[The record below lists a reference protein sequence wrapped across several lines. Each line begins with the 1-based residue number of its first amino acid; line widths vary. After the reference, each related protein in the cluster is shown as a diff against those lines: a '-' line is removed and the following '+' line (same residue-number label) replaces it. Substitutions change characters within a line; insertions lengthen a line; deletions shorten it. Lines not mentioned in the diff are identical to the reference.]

1 MKSKNKILFFIIGLI
16 IGFIAASIFRGSG
29 PTPVPVLTEGSPD
42 TVFVQGTPDTVYVTI
57 VNQGIEILKP
67 QQGSDDKTTL
77 FEKTINVTDNNV
89 TGWIDLD
96 IKTYPAVD
104 SIQLDWFMSLE
115 AKSFES
121 VDTIK
126 IFRVDTLKVP
136 FEKPRMFYDN
146 FETGFGAAATLI
158 AVLLLLIK

>member
-1 MKSKNKILFFIIGLI
+1 MKSKSKILFLIIGFI

-29 PTPVPVLTEGSPD
+29 PTSVPVLTEGKPD
-42 TVFVQGTPDTVYVTI
+42 TVFVQGKTDTVYISI
-57 VNQGIEILKP
+57 VNQGKEVLKP
-67 QQGSDDKTTL
+67 QEGSDDKTTL
-77 FEKTINVTDNNV
+77 FEKTINVTDNSV

-115 AKSFES
+115 AKSFER

-136 FEKPRMFYDN
+136 FEKPRVFYDN
-146 FETGFGAAATLI
+146 FETGFGTAATII
-158 AVLLLLIK
+158 AVLLLIIK

>member
-1 MKSKNKILFFIIGLI
+1 MKSKNKIFFLI
-16 IGFIAASIFRGSG
+16 IGIIIGVIASSIFRGSG
-29 PTPVPVLTEGSPD
+29 PTTVPVLIEGKPD
-42 TVFVQGTPDTVYVTI
+42 TNSVQGKPDTISTSI
-57 VNQGIEILKP
+57 FNQGNEILKP
-67 QQGSDDKTTL
+67 QQGSDEKTAL
-77 FEKTINVTDNNV
+77 FDNTINVNDDNV
-89 TGWIDLD
+89 TGWIDLN
-96 IKTYPAVD
+96 IKTFPAVD

-115 AKSFES
+115 AKSFER

-158 AVLLLLIK
+158 AVLLLIIK